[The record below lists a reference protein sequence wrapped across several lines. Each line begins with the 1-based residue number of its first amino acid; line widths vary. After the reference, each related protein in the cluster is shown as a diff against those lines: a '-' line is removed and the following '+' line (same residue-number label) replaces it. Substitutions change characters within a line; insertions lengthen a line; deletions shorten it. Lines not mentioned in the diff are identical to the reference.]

1 MSAVRATS
9 LSGSRA
15 ESGQLEKLDRL
26 IRGVWQGSSFYLE
39 KWRKAGLFS
48 RPINSAEDLAGYP
61 FTTRAELAED
71 QGACPPFGTNLTFYA
86 HHYHRVHRSSG
97 TTGRGLYWLDTAESW
112 DWCLERSAALFRL
125 AGLTAG
131 DRVWIALALGSSL
144 GPWIIYEGA
153 RRLGCASFAAGASWD
168 PDRLASLARFNPSVL
183 LGRPGRLIVL
193 GRWLRQVGREPR
205 DFRIAKVIISGEH
218 AGAARAE
225 IEELWGA
232 EVFDRYGLT
241 EAGSV
246 AGECP
251 AHPGGMH
258 LDPEAFLA
266 ETIHPASGE
275 PVADGESGE
284 LVLTTLGRVASP
296 IIRYRTGDLTR
307 LVRSHSCSCGAQGPL
322 LLGGVARRDGLKA

>member
-9 LSGSRA
+9 LSGSRN
-15 ESGQLEKLDRL
+15 ESGQLQRLDRL
-26 IRGVWQGSSFYLE
+26 IRAVWQGNSFYIE
-39 KWRKAGLFS
+39 KWRKAGLS
-48 RPINSAEDLAGYP
+48 ARPVDSPEDLAGFP
-61 FTTRAELAED
+61 LTTRVELTED

-153 RRLGCASFAAGASWD
+153 RRLGCASFAGGASWD
-168 PDRLASLARFNPSVL
+168 PDRLASLARFKPSVL

-205 DFRIAKVIISGEH
+205 DFRIAKVITSGEH

-225 IEELWGA
+225 IE
-232 EVFDRYGLT
+232 D
-241 EAGSV
+241 
-246 AGECP
+246 
-251 AHPGGMH
+251 

-275 PVADGESGE
+275 PAADGESGE

-307 LVRSHSCSCGAQGPL
+307 LVRSHPCSCGAQGPL
-322 LLGGVARRDGLKA
+322 LLGGVARRGTG